1 MEHDIEW
8 KGRYKSELLM
18 VCHKDAQAMYAVGA
32 INEKEMREYDRDCLV
47 SFPQIACVSTGVPE
61 QKPSSIF

>member
-32 INEKEMREYDRDCLV
+32 INEKEMRETEIVLFLFLR
-47 SFPQIACVSTGVPE
+47 
-61 QKPSSIF
+61 